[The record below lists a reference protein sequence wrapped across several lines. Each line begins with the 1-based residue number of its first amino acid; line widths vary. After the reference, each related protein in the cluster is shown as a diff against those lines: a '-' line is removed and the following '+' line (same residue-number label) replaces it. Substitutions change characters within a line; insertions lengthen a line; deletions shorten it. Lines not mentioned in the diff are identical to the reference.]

1 MTLTLNQVLGIIL
14 TVAAVVAVVF
24 LTLFLNQLRRTA
36 KEGERTLVKAQATM
50 EGLQV
55 IEAKL
60 NANLDN
66 VGQVLAASKK
76 AVTGISEVTLYLT
89 SNVIRPTA
97 KYWPFVLPLVRLGL
111 QQWKKRKEKEKKDG

>member
-1 MTLTLNQVLGIIL
+1 MVLTLNQVLGIIL
-14 TVAAVVAVVF
+14 TVAGVVAIVF
-24 LTLFLNQLRRTA
+24 LVLFLNQLRRTA
-36 KEGERTLVKAQATM
+36 REGEKTLAKAQEAM
-50 EGLQV
+50 DGLQL

-60 NANLDN
+60 NASLDN
-66 VGQVLAASKK
+66 VGEVLAVSKK

-111 QQWKKRKEKEKKDG
+111 QQLKKRKEKKDG

>member
-1 MTLTLNQVLGIIL
+1 MLTLNQVLGIIL